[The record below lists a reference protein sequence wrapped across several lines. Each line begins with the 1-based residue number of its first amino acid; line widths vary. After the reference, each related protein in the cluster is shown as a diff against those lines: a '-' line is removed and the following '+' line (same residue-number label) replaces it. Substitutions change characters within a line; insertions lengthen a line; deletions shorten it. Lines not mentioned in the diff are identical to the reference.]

1 MSTFVRIILGSLKGG
16 IRDKFAPRRM
26 IPEVALIK
34 LLQARNV
41 EQCIKWNPEI
51 AVIAIVLPHGSI

>member
-1 MSTFVRIILGSLKGG
+1 MSACVRIILGSLKGRV
-16 IRDKFAPRRM
+16 RDKFAPRRM

-34 LLQARNV
+34 LLQAGNV

-51 AVIAIVLPHGSI
+51 AVVAIMLPHGSV